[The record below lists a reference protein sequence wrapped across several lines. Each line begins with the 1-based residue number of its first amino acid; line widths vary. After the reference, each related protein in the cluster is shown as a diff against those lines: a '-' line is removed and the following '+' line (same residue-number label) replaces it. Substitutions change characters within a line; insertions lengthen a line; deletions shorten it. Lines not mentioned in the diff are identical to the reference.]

1 MKKSKLLEVTEE
13 LRKLQKP
20 IHNANIKHKES
31 LNRLEKIAVTLTDHV
46 GSIGFFFIIFGW
58 TVIWLGWNTLAPEEL
73 RFDPF
78 PAFVLWLFI
87 SNMIQIFLMPLILIG
102 QNLQSRHAE
111 IRAELDFEVNIRAEK
126 EIEVILL
133 HLEQHNE
140 LITEILKKIEGSKK
154 K

>member
-1 MKKSKLLEVTEE
+1 MKKSKLREVTEE

-20 IHNANIKHKES
+20 IHNANIEHKKS
-31 LNRLEKIAVTLTDHV
+31 LSFSDKIAVKLTDHV

-58 TVIWLGWNTLAPEEL
+58 TVLWLGWNTLATEEL

-78 PAFVLWLFI
+78 PAFVLWLFV

-111 IRAELDFEVNIRAEK
+111 IRAESNFKVNIRAEK

-133 HLEQHNE
+133 HLEQQNE

-154 K
+154 N